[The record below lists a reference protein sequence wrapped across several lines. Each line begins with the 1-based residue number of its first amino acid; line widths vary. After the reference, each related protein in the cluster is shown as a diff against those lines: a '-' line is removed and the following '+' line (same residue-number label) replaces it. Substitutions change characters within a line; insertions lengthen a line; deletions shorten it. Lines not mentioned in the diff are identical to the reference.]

1 MKINMKRY
9 IITLS
14 YIGMIVSLNTLFLY
28 LPFVSAFSEHFSL
41 ADLFVGAIYIVR
53 DFAQRELQHR
63 VLVAML
69 IGVILSYILA
79 TPEIALASACA
90 FLVGELIDWA
100 IFTFSKKPLSQRLL
114 SSSLISSP
122 FDTLVFLGVAGRLHP
137 FEFAMM
143 TFGKFLGVFILWL
156 IWKIKTAPKTVPQY
170 SNQI

>member
-1 MKINMKRY
+1 MKRY
-9 IITLS
+9 LITIS
-14 YIGMIVSLNTLFLY
+14 YIAMIVLLNVLVVR
-28 LPFVSAFSEHFSL
+28 LPFVAAFGQHFSL
-41 ADLFVGAIYIVR
+41 ADLFVGSIYLVR
-53 DFAQRELQHR
+53 DFAQRELKHR
-63 VLVAML
+63 VLFAML

-122 FDTLVFLGVAGRLHP
+122 FDTLVFLGVAARLHP

-143 TFGKFLGVFILWL
+143 TLGKFLGVLILWL
-156 IWKIKTAPKTVPQY
+156 VWKINGRQKSRTRTAETIP
-170 SNQI
+170 SS